1 MKIEI
6 TIETIQTETIVQL
19 QSFEPAPENLGGG
32 GYWEDFNTLPGLE
45 QDVPVGHIWKFD
57 LELNV

>member
-32 GYWEDFNTLPGLE
+32 GIGRILLPFLDWNRMCQSVIFGSLTLS
-45 QDVPVGHIWKFD
+45 
-57 LELNV
+57 